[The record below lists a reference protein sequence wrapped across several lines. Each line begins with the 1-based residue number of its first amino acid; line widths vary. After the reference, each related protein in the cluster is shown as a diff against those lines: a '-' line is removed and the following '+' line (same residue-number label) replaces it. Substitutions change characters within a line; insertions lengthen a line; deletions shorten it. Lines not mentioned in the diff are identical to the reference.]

1 MEGGGVEVRV
11 PIEWGYFVIG
21 VAVGVML
28 VGAILEIIRGW
39 RSH

>member
-21 VAVGVML
+21 VAVGVAL
-28 VGAILEIIRGW
+28 VVAALAGAAK
-39 RSH
+39 